1 MRTQSLDTS
10 PEFERRYIAHIR
22 TFSAAKKFR
31 SARSW
36 TQSICSANLSAT
48 HGSPDKGQ
56 QRDGAI
62 QFVTREY
69 GGELATLFRHEIE
82 QRTDWT
88 LQTPDLQ
95 EALLLLLDGF
105 EQVGLRSLLIG
116 SVACSVYGLPRATH
130 DVDVLTDLHQ
140 EQLSLL
146 FEHITPSYLF
156 DPEAV
161 SLAVQ
166 QRTSFSLLH
175 VSRLIKTDVFLPST
189 SFEAALLEHGQA
201 ISLIEGRAPSW
212 IASAED
218 LALMLLQWYHQRE
231 KQADDQ
237 WNDLLGLLKVQAPT
251 LDLPYLC
258 QQAKMLHIED
268 LCTQALI
275 DAGIWEQ
282 EPS

>member
-10 PEFERRYIAHIR
+10 LDFERKYIAHIR

-31 SARSW
+31 SVRSW
-36 TQSICSANLSAT
+36 TQSISSANISAT
-48 HGSPDKGQ
+48 HGSPDERQ
-56 QRDGAI
+56 QQDRAV
-62 QFVTREY
+62 QFVAREY
-69 GGELATLFRHEIE
+69 GSKLAIVFRNEIE

-95 EALLLLLDGF
+95 EALLPLLDGF
-105 EQVGLRSLLIG
+105 EQVGVRSLLIG

-140 EQLSLL
+140 EQLPFL
-146 FEHITPSYLF
+146 FEHFTQSYLF
-156 DPEAV
+156 DQEAV

-175 VSRLIKTDVFLPST
+175 VSRLIKMDIFLPST
-189 SFEAALLEHGQA
+189 PFEASLLEHGHA
-201 ISLIEGRAPSW
+201 VSLMEGRAPSR
-212 IASAED
+212 IASAEG
-218 LALMLLQWYHQRE
+218 LALMLLQWYRQRGQ
-231 KQADDQ
+231 QADDQ

-251 LDLPYLC
+251 LDLSYLC
-258 QQAKMLHIED
+258 QQAKLLHVGD
-268 LCTQALI
+268 LCTQALF

>member
-10 PEFERRYIAHIR
+10 PEFERMYIAHIR

-31 SARSW
+31 SVRSW
-36 TQSICSANLSAT
+36 TQSIRSANMSAT
-48 HGSPDKGQ
+48 HGSSDTRQ
-56 QRDGAI
+56 EQDRAV

-69 GGELATLFRHEIE
+69 GSELAKLFRHEIE
-82 QRTDWT
+82 QRSDWT
-88 LQTPDLQ
+88 RDAPDLQ
-95 EALLLLLDGF
+95 EALLPLLDGI
-105 EQVGLRSLLIG
+105 EHIGVRSLLIG

-140 EQLSLL
+140 EQLPLL
-146 FEHITPSYLF
+146 FESLTPSYLF
-156 DPEAV
+156 DQEAV
-161 SLAVQ
+161 ALAVQ
-166 QRTSFSLLH
+166 QRMSFSLLH
-175 VSRLIKTDVFLPST
+175 VSRLIKMDVFLSST
-189 SFEAALLEHGQA
+189 SFDAAMLKHGKA
-201 ISLIEGRAPSW
+201 ISLMEGRAPSW

-218 LALMLLQWYHQRE
+218 LALMLLQWYQQRG

-251 LDLPYLC
+251 LDLPYLY
-258 QQAKMLHIED
+258 QQAKLLHVGD

>member
-1 MRTQSLDTS
+1 V
-10 PEFERRYIAHIR
+10 
-22 TFSAAKKFR
+22 
-31 SARSW
+31 RSW

-48 HGSPDKGQ
+48 HVSPDKGQ
-56 QRDGAI
+56 QQDGAI

-95 EALLLLLDGF
+95 EALLPLLGGF
-105 EQVGLRSLLIG
+105 EQVGVRSLLIG
-116 SVACSVYGLPRATH
+116 SVACSVYGLPRAAQ
-130 DVDVLTDLHQ
+130 DVDVLVDLDL
-140 EQLSLL
+140 EQLPSLL
-146 FEHITPSYLF
+146 KHFSNHYLF
-156 DPEAV
+156 DPDTV
-161 SLAVQ
+161 SLAIQ
-166 QRTSFSLLH
+166 QRTFFSLLH
-175 VSRLIKTDVFLPST
+175 LSRLIKIDVFLPST
-189 SFEAALLEHGQA
+189 VFETSMLQQGQA
-201 ISLIEGRAPSW
+201 VPLLEGRAPLW

-218 LALMLLQWYHQRE
+218 LTLMLLLWYRQRG

-237 WNDLLGLLKVQAPT
+237 WNDVLGLLKVQAPA
-251 LDLPYLC
+251 LDLLYLC
-258 QQAKMLHIED
+258 QQAKLLHVGN